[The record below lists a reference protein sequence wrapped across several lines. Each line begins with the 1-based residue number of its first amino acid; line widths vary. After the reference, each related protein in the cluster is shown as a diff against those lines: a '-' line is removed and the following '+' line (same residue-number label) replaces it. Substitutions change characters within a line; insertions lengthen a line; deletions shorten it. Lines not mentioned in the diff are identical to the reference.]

1 MYLEKS
7 KQPIIWNGKS
17 ICEVNAMEESI
28 VRALM
33 FFQVLINGL
42 QHIVSANVRPKLQ
55 TVDTFIK
62 VSRVN

>member
-1 MYLEKS
+1 
-7 KQPIIWNGKS
+7 
-17 ICEVNAMEESI
+17 MEESI